1 MDSLVTRRKI
11 KRLICVDDFT
21 KKCLTVI
28 IAFRISGVQ
37 VMHFLD
43 SISQF
48 KLTTTTSGLRCDAF
62 LQPLHVIKWH
72 V

>member
-1 MDSLVTRRKI
+1 MDSLVTGRRI
-11 KRLICVDDFT
+11 KLLICVDDFK
-21 KKCLTVI
+21 KKCLAVI

-62 LQPLHVIKWH
+62 SQPPHVIKWH